1 MWKII
6 TDCSNPASVRTF
18 NNTTD
23 LFHPVVNPQEL
34 TPLTVTH
41 QFNLLKSFYTRENI
55 TNNSKFLLYGFH
67 GCIYERYYESTL
79 NHILE
84 AVTDD
89 NLWVLAYINFTDGN
103 GATPHFY
110 PYRPSDVSKTS
121 TAVSFNVRDMGYHSS
136 EHAIGSIQ
144 WAEWFNAK
152 LSDIRTTWL
161 TTLYNK
167 HPDLLLPSPFY
178 INEIQ
183 TAYNRYITFRPYC
196 NSSIDNSSYDYPTA
210 LQLIHT
216 DPNISLTIESTRG
229 SFNVFLNTVISKHNK
244 APLYNVMQYSANP
257 LKFLKWPLTLKN
269 EHNPV
274 LYGLELEL
282 STNYPCQQLID
293 ATDDPFFI
301 IKQDS
306 SVTGSKRFKYELATI
321 PMSFKA
327 HRKHWAHWFS
337 SLNYDEFDQTKDT
350 NNGLHIHIAK
360 TAFINPG
367 HIRNF
372 TWFFTMPAHTDFMLL
387 VSERPQSS
395 LESYATIPHHSGTR
409 TQAYLNTLNTVKQVR
424 GCIHLSPKGT
434 IEVRLFR
441 GIVSLAEI
449 LKNLEFTDSVF
460 HYTMNASIQ
469 TLTLKHYYN
478 WLQKTPKNKYQ
489 LIKKY
494 FDQISN
500 LQTIIQSSQLF
511 DIIFNEK
518 KPAQIVELLNKSR
531 LQITQAHITILNK
544 RWKKRTFI
552 LDKETGKV
560 TLSTHNHGK
569 LAFLDRSLEKRL
581 LHNYKEGPPTILAAT
596 PEVTVQRRSRPIV
609 NPVPDWNT
617 PDDSVIENL
626 MIDSAITVGFTDG
639 SR

>member
-1 MWKII
+1 MLKLI
-6 TDCSNPASVRTF
+6 TDYDDPSSVRTF
-18 NNTTD
+18 STITQ
-23 LFHPVVNPQEL
+23 LFHPLQNPQDFL
-34 TPLTVTH
+34 PLTVTH

-55 TNNSKFLLYGFH
+55 KNNSALLLYGLH
-67 GCIYERYYESTL
+67 TCIYERYLEATINKL
-79 NHILE
+79 LE
-84 AVTDD
+84 AVTDE
-89 NLWVLAYINFTDGN
+89 NLWALAYCNFMD
-103 GATPHFY
+103 AAADTPHFY
-110 PYRPSDVSKTS
+110 PYRPTDISKTTTS
-121 TAVSFNVRDMGYHSS
+121 LAYSVRDMGYHTPP
-136 EHAIGSIQ
+136 ATIGSPEY
-144 WAEWFNAK
+144 AEWFNEK
-152 LSDIRTTWL
+152 LTAIRTHWL
-161 TTLYNK
+161 DAVYNK
-167 HPDLLLPSPFY
+167 HPDLLLPHPFH
-178 INEIQ
+178 IIELLNS
-183 TAYNRYITFRPYC
+183 YNKYTTGKVYC
-196 NSSIDNSSYDYPTA
+196 TSSVDSSIGYTYHTA
-210 LQLIHT
+210 LQQLQT
-216 DPNISLTIESTRG
+216 DPNVSITIESPRSG
-229 SFNVFLNTVISKHNK
+229 SFNVFMNTVISKHNK
-244 APLYNVMQYSANP
+244 APLYNVMNYTANP
-257 LKFLKWPLTLKN
+257 LKFLKWPLTLKK

-274 LYGLELEL
+274 LYGVELEL
-282 STNYPCQQLID
+282 STNYGCQQLVD
-293 ATDDPFFI
+293 ATDEPFFI

-350 NNGLHIHIAK
+350 NNGLHVHIAK
-360 TAFINPG
+360 TAFINAS

-395 LESYATIPHHSGTR
+395 LDSYATIPNHSGTR

-460 HYTMNASIQ
+460 NYTMNASIQ
-469 TLTLKHYYN
+469 TLTLKHYYQ
-478 WLQKTPKNKYQ
+478 WLQKTPKNKYT

-494 FDQISN
+494 FDQIPN
-500 LQTIIQSSQLF
+500 VQTIIESSQLF
-511 DIIFNEK
+511 DIICNEK
-518 KPAQIVELLNKSR
+518 KPAQIVTLLNKSR
-531 LQITQAHITILNK
+531 LTITQAHITILNK

-552 LDKETGKV
+552 LDKHTGKV
-560 TLSTHNHGK
+560 ALSTHNHGK

-596 PEVTVQRRSRPIV
+596 PNTPPQRRNRPNV
-609 NPVPDWNT
+609 NEISTNDW
-617 PDDSVIENL
+617 
-626 MIDSAITVGFTDG
+626 IDSHTVILDSTNTVVGFSDG